1 MARPE
6 QSTTEDAL
14 VLHAGA
20 GLPGRFDLG
29 RIGEVTPEKF
39 QVLVVHAM
47 HLVDAEHANAPPSE
61 TPAAVI
67 HWGTTASQIV
77 VEGTLTDIAEKAKG
91 IPPPAIIVVGQI
103 VNLRQQLTWFDPA
116 EGHKPPIPSS
126 REEPQPDGSGE
137 GENERLKPTT
147 LEIL

>member
-1 MARPE
+1 MVVGYREQRHVARPE

-61 TPAAVI
+61 TPAASATGPAATATGPAASELTATTAACAATRPTLGRSA
-67 HWGTTASQIV
+67 GTTGILS
-77 VEGTLTDIAEKAKG
+77 ERGGKGLT
-91 IPPPAIIVVGQI
+91 
-103 VNLRQQLTWFDPA
+103 
-116 EGHKPPIPSS
+116 GHC
-126 REEPQPDGSGE
+126 
-137 GENERLKPTT
+137 
-147 LEIL
+147 